1 MSSFLLSLREH
12 EIEESN
18 KQDQVY
24 RNIRYRM
31 MQFLTETNLL

>member
-12 EIEESN
+12 EIEKSN

-24 RNIRYRM
+24 RHIRYRM